1 MVTAAEGHRLW
12 RAELKSPTPEER
24 RTDRTTDALLM
35 QGRWRIVGP
44 RTGID
49 TPVAIWADDGQD
61 WAIFQKGRKRPIVT
75 GDVSIPVNPDGPS
88 ESAAEVWQ
96 RFLDKDWFKCI
107 AVEVAAYDMAL
118 TTGKWPDG
126 KAAREFTEA
135 EKLGLV
141 PAAADTEGRGTNM
154 PPEEA
159 EAAMDAQII
168 EKIEAELAKI
178 PDVKFPLNKDSATF
192 AASIVEKLR
201 GLGKQG
207 EPRRKSQKQP
217 FIDGGNAVDAKWF
230 SLKTASDA
238 IANLVTGINAYTKA
252 EEARLLAEQRKA
264 AEAERLRLI
273 AVAEENARKEAEQA
287 ARDAL
292 ARGEAYEEPTAE
304 AIAEQVAAEVEQKI
318 AEAPPVEAP
327 KVVVRGSEQSRA
339 ITKATTRTARIFDMA
354 LMAAHFTD
362 TKDADFIDY
371 MQKRGNAA
379 ARAKVT
385 LPGME
390 IE

>member
-1 MVTAAEGHRLW
+1 MDAPSYKLWYAEQ
-12 RAELKSPTPEER
+12 KSPTPEDR
-24 RTDRTTDALLM
+24 RTDRPTDPLLM
-35 QGRWRIVGP
+35 QGRWRMVGP
-44 RTGID
+44 RTGVD
-49 TPVAIWADDGQD
+49 WPVAIWTETDASINPAG
-61 WAIFQKGRKRPIVT
+61 ATIFQIGRKVRNTAEHDDEWQGFIAKGWLNSVA
-75 GDVSIPVNPDGPS
+75 V
-88 ESAAEVWQ
+88 SAAEY
-96 RFLDKDWFKCI
+96 D
-107 AVEVAAYDMAL
+107 AALA
-118 TTGKWPDG
+118 TGKWADG
-126 KAAREFTEA
+126 RMAREFSEQ
-135 EKLGLV
+135 EKLGLTPPT
-141 PAAADTEGRGTNM
+141 PASEGGNM

-178 PDVKFPLNKDSATF
+178 PDVKFPLNKDSAQF
-192 AASIVEKLR
+192 AAKIVDNLR
-201 GLGKQG
+201 GLDGQG
-207 EPRRKSQKQP
+207 EPRRQQQKKPHWDASQ
-217 FIDGGNAVDAKWF
+217 AVDARWSK
-230 SLKTASDA
+230 LKTAREA
-238 IANLVTGINAYTKA
+238 IANLVTGISAFTKA
-252 EEARLLAEQRKA
+252 EEARLLREQQAA
-264 AEAERLRLI
+264 AEVERKRLADIAEAKVKADAEAAER
-273 AVAEENARKEAEQA
+273 E
-287 ARDAL
+287 AL
-292 ARGEAYEEPTAE
+292 ARGEAYEELTPE

>member
-1 MVTAAEGHRLW
+1 MSTPSYKLWYAEQ
-12 RAELKSPTPEER
+12 KSPTPEDR
-24 RTDRTTDALLM
+24 RTDRPTDPLLM
-35 QGRWRIVGP
+35 QGRWRMVGP
-44 RTGID
+44 RTGVD
-49 TPVAIWADDGQD
+49 WPVAIWTETDASINPTG
-61 WAIFQKGRKRPIVT
+61 ATIFQIGRKVRNTAEHDDEWQGFIAKGWLNSVA
-75 GDVSIPVNPDGPS
+75 V
-88 ESAAEVWQ
+88 SAAEY
-96 RFLDKDWFKCI
+96 D
-107 AVEVAAYDMAL
+107 AALA
-118 TTGKWPDG
+118 TGKWADG
-126 KAAREFTEA
+126 RMAREFSEQ
-135 EKLGLV
+135 EKLGLTPPT
-141 PAAADTEGRGTNM
+141 PASEGGNM

-207 EPRRKSQKQP
+207 EPRRKAAKQP

-230 SLKTASDA
+230 SLKTASEA

-264 AEAERLRLI
+264 AETERLRLI

-318 AEAPPVEAP
+318 AEAPPVEVP

-339 ITKATTRTARIFDMA
+339 ISKPKKKVGKI
-354 LMAAHFTD
+354 TD
-362 TKDADFIDY
+362 IDAFIASIKDQADFREFL
-371 MQKRGNAA
+371 QEKSNKL
-379 ARAKVT
+379 ARANTALK
-385 LPGME
+385 GME
-390 IE
+390 ITEE